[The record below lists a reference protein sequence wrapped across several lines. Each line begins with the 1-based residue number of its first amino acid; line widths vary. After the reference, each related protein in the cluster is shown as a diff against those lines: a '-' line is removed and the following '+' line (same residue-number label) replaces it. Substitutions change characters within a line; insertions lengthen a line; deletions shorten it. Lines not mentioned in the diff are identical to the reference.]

1 MSVQGHT
8 GHPLLMPRV
17 SEFVQLHALPAFF
30 ANGRFARELPFA
42 PALPIRQEI
51 AQERSLVRRVW
62 SENPEEVTSAR
73 VEGARVAERAGF
85 LCLGASENPELPGSR
100 LNGLP

>member
-1 MSVQGHT
+1 
-8 GHPLLMPRV
+8 MPRV

-51 AQERSLVRRVW
+51 AHKQSDQK
-62 SENPEEVTSAR
+62 N
-73 VEGARVAERAGF
+73 GARVSG
-85 LCLGASENPELPGSR
+85 LSDSKPELENVEQLDELSEGST
-100 LNGLP
+100 LAFDLG